1 MKYLLPV
8 IFIIAFTRGI
18 VAQDF
23 NDFETK
29 SNSFFNKYVSG
40 DVVNYLAIKS
50 SLSELA
56 SLMKRIDTMNLSTA
70 NDNQKKAFYIN
81 SYNLLVINQII
92 KIYPTKSVMD
102 ITGFFESNTFKVAG
116 EKTTL
121 NDLENKKLRGIY
133 NDPRFHFVLVC
144 GAVSC
149 PPIINLADGS
159 DNPKGRAR
167 NRRTAFKVIGE
178 LEMDVYYEEE

>member
-1 MKYLLPV
+1 M
-8 IFIIAFTRGI
+8 
-18 VAQDF
+18 
-23 NDFETK
+23 
-29 SNSFFNKYVSG
+29 
-40 DVVNYLAIKS
+40 
-50 SLSELA
+50 
-56 SLMKRIDTMNLSTA
+56 
-70 NDNQKKAFYIN
+70 
-81 SYNLLVINQII
+81 
-92 KIYPTKSVMD
+92 
-102 ITGFFESNTFKVAG
+102 
-116 EKTTL
+116 
-121 NDLENKKLRGIY
+121 ENKKLRGIY